1 MKECHL
7 RQLLHSD
14 ELLDNRMGDHLKGG
28 ALFRVKA
35 DEARS
40 AGHAEKASH
49 NLAFVE
55 DALKLGYTDW
65 ALVGCYYA
73 AYHMALALILV
84 RGYFSKNHDA
94 TLCALIKEYYR
105 QMLTTEDL
113 SLFNSLYLDEHD
125 ILFYVQSWHERER
138 ASYSSKRAF
147 EKRTVEDILLKTR
160 LFVSKCA
167 KMLEGR

>member
-1 MKECHL
+1 MREYHL

-14 ELLDNRMGDHLKGG
+14 ELLDNRIGEHLKGG
-28 ALFRVKA
+28 ALFRVEA

-40 AGHAEKASH
+40 AGHAEKATH
-49 NLAFVE
+49 NLTFVG
-55 DALKLGYTDW
+55 DALRLGYTDW

-73 AYHMALALILV
+73 AYHMALALILL

-94 TLCALIKEYYR
+94 TLCALIKEYR
-105 QMLTTEDL
+105 RRMLTTEDI
-113 SLFNSLYLDEHD
+113 SLFNSLYLDELD

-138 ASYSSKRAF
+138 ASYSSRRAF
-147 EKRTVEDILLKTR
+147 ERRAVEDILLKTR

-167 KMLEGR
+167 KMLERR